1 MHLQD
6 KILRVFGKIGRINSM
21 LNLFLSLLLV
31 LSFSGIS
38 GNDHFTTHPSL
49 GVTATH
55 PIYSTTYHD
64 WRLAGELEVGERV
77 LTYKGE
83 ATVSSTEKRAGS
95 ETVYNLEVKDLHNFL
110 VGDEGVVV
118 HNGCWSSFKQK
129 YGNIYET
136 AIEHCW
142 SGHNPLSKV
151 AGKSY
156 FKVELNDQIKL
167 KQYLTDAVG
176 KGNIILQDQV
186 TRPVDG
192 VKRTYITI
200 VQDMGQNVGK
210 LKDHST
216 DTNIL
221 TMIFDV
227 TDGNPIINNAF
238 PGMP

>member
-1 MHLQD
+1 
-6 KILRVFGKIGRINSM
+6 M

-31 LSFSGIS
+31 LSFSGNS
-38 GNDHFTTHPSL
+38 GNDHFTTHHSL

-55 PIYSTTYHD
+55 PIYSSTYHD

>member
-1 MHLQD
+1 M
-6 KILRVFGKIGRINSM
+6 
-21 LNLFLSLLLV
+21 
-31 LSFSGIS
+31 
-38 GNDHFTTHPSL
+38 
-49 GVTATH
+49 
-55 PIYSTTYHD
+55 
-64 WRLAGELEVGERV
+64 
-77 LTYKGE
+77 
-83 ATVSSTEKRAGS
+83 
-95 ETVYNLEVKDLHNFL
+95 
-110 VGDEGVVV
+110 
-118 HNGCWSSFKQK
+118 
-129 YGNIYET
+129 
-136 AIEHCW
+136 
-142 SGHNPLSKV
+142 
-151 AGKSY
+151 
-156 FKVELNDQIKL
+156 